1 MKRTTMPGFTAQT
14 SLSIPG
20 GSHRTSV
27 PPDYFGGRRSVVPQ
41 ISVTQGSMGGQ
52 GLNAW
57 GCWQSECCTTAYHYV
72 CNPFCH
78 WSCNAEPCT
87 RCIWPY

>member
-1 MKRTTMPGFTAQT
+1 MIKNIPGFDAEASLYKT
-14 SLSIPG
+14 S
-20 GSHRTSV
+20 
-27 PPDYFGGRRSVVPQ
+27 RRYQ
-41 ISVTQGSMGGQ
+41 SVTNQSGGQ
-52 GLNAW
+52 GVVAQIRVGGVGGLGGLGGGLNAW
-57 GCWQSECCTTAYHYV
+57 GCWESECCTTAYQWT